1 MSKRTLGKAR
11 GLNSIAD
18 PSAFKGSSG
27 RRPAPEA
34 ETPPPPPLPEPE
46 AIDEQSDPTIV
57 EDAPQTEA
65 ASDLVETA
73 AVEEHPDQSEPVK
86 RPSSRGAIGARKRRE
101 LSVPIPVAEAVE
113 ATGVNPADLVMAAYK
128 KHSDSLYAGSG
139 GRMVSRGRQRLRVSI
154 SDSDFDKITRL
165 GELRGWNRS
174 ETVAVLLTMDLLAE
188 SAS

>member
-18 PSAFKGSSG
+18 PASFKGSSG
-27 RRPAPEA
+27 RRPSPEA
-34 ETPPPPPLPEPE
+34 ETPPPPPVPEPVVV
-46 AIDEQSDPTIV
+46 DEPVDSVIV
-57 EDAPQTEA
+57 EDAPETEA
-65 ASDLVETA
+65 TPEPIEAN
-73 AVEEHPDQSEPVK
+73 AVEEHPDQSAPAK